1 MPRITDNTIIR
12 KRIDEVRNIMKKNS
26 TDLYIVFW
34 RKRIPVRVYRLCRNS
49 CHRNG

>member
-26 TDLYIVFW
+26 TDF
-34 RKRIPVRVYRLCRNS
+34 VYSIYR
-49 CHRNG
+49 